1 MKGNAGD
8 RVPSELR
15 TCKATVVPGAIRFP
29 VFFPIKDV
37 VGFWGSG
44 RSTVLVKRE
53 RTYFEPA
60 YRSMSATNCLQL
72 KKSAEAPKPQCS
84 TLNILENSL
93 QSTIPLDIQ

>member
-60 YRSMSATNCLQL
+60 YRSMSATNCLQPPAQEICRGAQTSMFHL
-72 KKSAEAPKPQCS
+72 Q
-84 TLNILENSL
+84 NSCEFIAINYP
-93 QSTIPLDIQ
+93 S